1 MLTVMVSPTLRE
13 RVADAL
19 REAILDGSLTAGSE
33 LRQEKLADQFGVSR
47 IPIREAL
54 QMLQRDGLIMVL
66 PNRRVCVADITEESI
81 LDHASVR
88 ALIEGEV
95 AFRSASLDVSALAL
109 DTAEA
114 DLKSASDRW
123 DPPAIVA
130 ANVEFHQTLWDM
142 CGSNELK
149 ALARQFWSGRDYTPP
164 LRKENILPSY
174 REHLEIAELVRGHK
188 PELARDAMKEHV
200 IAVAVRLQ
208 AYRNEVAKKRP
219 ARRKR
224 RDA

>member
-19 REAILDGSLTAGSE
+19 REAILDGSIIAGSE
-33 LRQEKLADQFGVSR
+33 LRQEKLAEQFGVSR

-54 QMLQRDGLIMVL
+54 QMLQRDGLITVL

-95 AFRSASLDVSALAL
+95 AFRSASLGFSASALE
-109 DTAEA
+109 TAEA
-114 DLKSASDRW
+114 DLKTASERW
-123 DPPAIVA
+123 DLTAIVT
-130 ANVEFHQTLWDM
+130 ANAEFHQALWNM
-142 CGSNELK
+142 CGSKELK
-149 ALARQFWSGRDYTPP
+149 ALAGQFWSGRDYTPS
-164 LRKENILPSY
+164 LRKEDILRSY

-200 IAVAVRLQ
+200 IAVAVNLQ
-208 AYRNEVAKKRP
+208 AYRNEFAKNRAP
-219 ARRKR
+219 KR
-224 RDA
+224 RRRND